1 MSKRYKT
8 RAELESKVIRISLGQ
23 YALLKEICRRA
34 SVTMTE
40 ALDLALKRHEPEP
53 KPEPAQLP
61 MIPVSFK
68 PKSIESNGLKAAH
81 FKPKSISGN
90 GITHIKLKSI
100 QEVR

>member
-40 ALDLALKRHEPEP
+40 ALDLALKRLEPEP
-53 KPEPAQLP
+53 KPEPAQIP
-61 MIPVSFK
+61 MISMPVTRATTIPVTRARST
-68 PKSIESNGLKAAH
+68 PVTISVSREVEHINGH
-81 FKPKSISGN
+81 
-90 GITHIKLKSI
+90 
-100 QEVR
+100 